1 MKIYDALRHL
11 FNIEW
16 LSTCTSKIFKQ
27 HYIVKIV
34 FVLIAIISLIIVLF
48 LNNNGR
54 IMHPR
59 WFVMLK
65 NTNMSIED
73 IQLSNRLIEIAKSR
87 SNRYYLHDFAYFRM
101 IRNQFPRTDSAAR
114 INLGSYLMPLLSTK
128 LNSKDVLFIVMGSVA
143 HTQRAIQ
150 IVETWLRWSQNNF
163 FIFADADNSSIPF
176 TTLPELKNKSTYT
189 DAQHRQLIGSQ
200 WLMRKKSE
208 IVKRTKWFVF
218 VDDDTWVN
226 VPALF
231 SYLQYFDHRL
241 RLSIGYVWDNT
252 WVPGWSY
259 FSGGSGIVLSHAA
272 FIEIIPTV
280 YTLQCLHTGFNDIT
294 IGQCAKEKG
303 VLKIHSDRFY
313 YNSVFSYNTFP
324 HFGHHVSFHYV
335 NESKTFKMLT
345 CTVAALWKW
354 PIKGCNITYSEK

>member
-1 MKIYDALRHL
+1 MKRFNVIKFMKYLGFKIL
-11 FNIEW
+11 FA
-16 LSTCTSKIFKQ
+16 T
-27 HYIVKIV
+27 
-34 FVLIAIISLIIVLF
+34 IIVS
-48 LNNNGR
+48 LNILTWHNNIAVR
-54 IMHPR
+54 RQSSITA
-59 WFVMLK
+59 FTD
-65 NTNMSIED
+65 NNMSIED
-73 IQLSNRLIEIAKSR
+73 IQLSNRLIEMAKNR
-87 SNRYYLHDFAYFRM
+87 SNRYYLYDFIYFRM
-101 IRNQFPRTDSAAR
+101 IQNGFPRTDSAAR
-114 INLGSYLMPLLSTK
+114 LSRGSNIMPLLPTK
-128 LNSKDVLFIVMGSVA
+128 LNPQDVLFIVMGSAAYV
-143 HTQRAIQ
+143 HRSVWM
-150 IVETWLRWSQNNF
+150 VETWLQWSQNNF

-259 FSGGSGIVLSHAA
+259 FSGGGGIVLSHAA